1 MMRLVLAV
9 ALLLSLSQIIH
20 ADHNVTVDNTS
31 NLIVYQGSWITAV
44 FPNYDYGGSQ
54 QLVDLGSTPDAG
66 GSTATFKFTGT
77 SFISPRSLGSQS
89 FSGVAIYFMAPEW
102 PYTVNTVLTLDSD
115 PPVVV
120 SMTSLNTLPIGSV
133 GPNVVSQVL
142 WGRTGLSNTEHTL
155 VASLA
160 AGARYIVVD
169 ALMYV
174 LESVLFRDGLTHII
188 T

>member
-77 SFISPRSLGSQS
+77 SFISPRSLGSH
-89 FSGVAIYFMAPEW
+89 
-102 PYTVNTVLTLDSD
+102 

-120 SMTSLNTLPIGSV
+120 SMISLNTLPIGSV